1 MDMYPE
7 KFEFHVDYFDK
18 IMGNS
23 DIRLALESGQ
33 SPEKI
38 VMELQPDLKEF
49 DKLRQKYLQC
59 TEFKGN

>member
-1 MDMYPE
+1 MYPD

-33 SPEKI
+33 SPE
-38 VMELQPDLKEF
+38 QN
-49 DKLRQKYLQC
+49 RQRAPGGY
-59 TEFKGN
+59 